1 MSLRIRGRKPIP
13 TSLSLKT
20 FLTMMKKFALMTLL
34 TLIVMGCSTSKNTI
48 DPQRAAAIKTLLEQQ
63 QYVVMVGSMRPLS
76 APTLSVS
83 LGQKMIVRDGTVSCY
98 LPYVGS
104 GQNVGY
110 GASGY
115 KALNFTSPIEDYK
128 VTYPKENRADVTFK
142 VNNGDDHYR
151 FHIEV
156 FMNGK
161 TTIDVDPRGRDA
173 ISYSGMIH
181 GLEIL

>member
-1 MSLRIRGRKPIP
+1 
-13 TSLSLKT
+13 
-20 FLTMMKKFALMTLL
+20 MKKILLL
-34 TLIVMGCSTSKNTI
+34 TLTVLAMALMACSSGKNVV
-48 DPQRAAAIKTLLEQQ
+48 DPARAQAIKALLEQR

-76 APTLSVS
+76 APTMSVS
-83 LGQKMIVRDGTVSCY
+83 QGQKMIVRDGTVTCY

-115 KALNFTSPIEDYK
+115 KALNFSGPMLDYK
-128 VTYPKENRADVTFK
+128 AEYPKADRARVTFR
-142 VNNGDDHYR
+142 VDNGEDHYR
-151 FHIEV
+151 FHLEV
-156 FMNGK
+156 FFNGK

-181 GLEIL
+181 GMEVL

>member
-1 MSLRIRGRKPIP
+1 
-13 TSLSLKT
+13 
-20 FLTMMKKFALMTLL
+20 MKKILLL
-34 TLIVMGCSTSKNTI
+34 TLTVLAMALMACSSGKNVV
-48 DPQRAAAIKTLLEQQ
+48 DPARAQAIKALLEQR

-76 APTLSVS
+76 APTMSVS
-83 LGQKMIVRDGTVSCY
+83 QGQKMIVRDGTVTCY

-115 KALNFTSPIEDYK
+115 KALNFSGPMLDYK
-128 VTYPKENRADVTFK
+128 VEYPKADRARVTFR
-142 VNNGDDHYR
+142 VDNGEDHYR
-151 FHIEV
+151 FHLEV
-156 FMNGK
+156 FFNGK

-181 GLEIL
+181 GMEEL

>member
-1 MSLRIRGRKPIP
+1 
-13 TSLSLKT
+13 
-20 FLTMMKKFALMTLL
+20 MKKILLL
-34 TLIVMGCSTSKNTI
+34 TLTVLAMALMACSSGKNVV
-48 DPQRAAAIKTLLEQQ
+48 DPARAQAIKALLEQR

-76 APTLSVS
+76 APTMSVS
-83 LGQKMIVRDGTVSCY
+83 QGQKMIVRDGTVTCY

-115 KALNFTSPIEDYK
+115 KALNFSAPMLDYK
-128 VTYPKENRADVTFK
+128 VEYPKADRARVTFR
-142 VNNGDDHYR
+142 VDNGEDHYR
-151 FHIEV
+151 FHLEV
-156 FMNGK
+156 FFNGK

-181 GLEIL
+181 GMEVL

>member
-1 MSLRIRGRKPIP
+1 
-13 TSLSLKT
+13 
-20 FLTMMKKFALMTLL
+20 MKKIIVLSTVLLSVLLMA
-34 TLIVMGCSTSKNTI
+34 CSTGNKVV
-48 DPQRAAAIKTLLEQQ
+48 DQQRANDIKALLESRQF
-63 QYVVMVGSMRPLS
+63 VVMVGSMRPLS
-76 APTLSVS
+76 APTTPVS
-83 LGQKMIVRDGTVSCY
+83 QGQKMIVRDNNVSCY
-98 LPYVGS
+98 LPYAGS

-115 KALNFTSPIEDYK
+115 KAMNFSSEMLDYK
-128 VTYPKENRADVTFK
+128 VEYPKADRARVTFR
-142 VNNGDDHYR
+142 VENGDDSYR

-181 GLEIL
+181 GTDIL

>member
-1 MSLRIRGRKPIP
+1 MRRL
-13 TSLSLKT
+13 L
-20 FLTMMKKFALMTLL
+20 FLTALFMLLL
-34 TLIVMGCSTSKNTI
+34 TACSTGNKVI
-48 DPQRAAAIKTLLEQQ
+48 DQQRADAIKTLLEAK

-76 APTLSVS
+76 APTVSVS
-83 LGQKMIVRDGTVSCY
+83 QGQKMIVRDDMVTCN

-115 KALNFTSPIEDYK
+115 KALNFSSRILDYK
-128 VTYPKENRADVTFK
+128 VEYPKADRARVTFR
-142 VNNGDDHYR
+142 VENGDDSYR
-151 FHIEV
+151 FHVEV

-173 ISYSGMIH
+173 VSYSGMIH
-181 GLEIL
+181 GLEVIGD

>member
-1 MSLRIRGRKPIP
+1 
-13 TSLSLKT
+13 
-20 FLTMMKKFALMTLL
+20 MKKRLIFSVLLLM
-34 TLIVMGCSTSKNTI
+34 VMLSACKTGKDAV
-48 DPQRAAAIKTLLEQQ
+48 DPQRAQAIRSMLESR

-76 APTLSVS
+76 APTITVS
-83 LGQKMIVRDGTVSCY
+83 LGQKMVMRDDNVSCY

-115 KALNFTSPIEDYK
+115 KALNFTSAYKDYK
-128 VTYPKENRADVTFK
+128 VEYPKDDRARVTFR
-142 VNNGDDHYR
+142 VENGDDSYR
-151 FHIEV
+151 FHLEV

-181 GLEIL
+181 GLEILQE

>member
-1 MSLRIRGRKPIP
+1 
-13 TSLSLKT
+13 
-20 FLTMMKKFALMTLL
+20 MK
-34 TLIVMGCSTSKNTI
+34 
-48 DPQRAAAIKTLLEQQ
+48 KTLLMLSAMMLMLMACSTGNKVIDEQRAQ
-63 QYVVMVGSMRPLS
+63 AIRSLLESRQFLVMVGSMRPLS
-76 APTLSVS
+76 APTVSVS
-83 LGQKMIVRDGTVSCY
+83 QGQKMIVRDGQVTCY

-115 KALNFTSPIEDYK
+115 KALNFSSALLDYK
-128 VTYPKENRADVTFK
+128 VEYPKPDRARVTFR
-142 VNNGDDHYR
+142 VDNGDDNYR
-151 FHIEV
+151 FHVEV

-181 GLEIL
+181 GLDILN

>member
-1 MSLRIRGRKPIP
+1 MMS
-13 TSLSLKT
+13 
-20 FLTMMKKFALMTLL
+20 MLL
-34 TLIVMGCSTSKNTI
+34 LVLAACSTGNKVV
-48 DPQRAAAIKTLLEQQ
+48 DAQRAEAIKALLESRQF
-63 QYVVMVGSMRPLS
+63 VVMVGSMRPIS
-76 APTLSVS
+76 APTMSVS
-83 LGQKMIVRDGTVSCY
+83 QGQKMIVRDGQVTCY

-115 KALNFTSPIEDYK
+115 KALNFSSQLLDYK
-128 VTYPKENRADVTFK
+128 LEYPKADRARITFR
-142 VNNGDDHYR
+142 VDNGDDHYR
-151 FHIEV
+151 FHVEV

-181 GLEIL
+181 DLSILY

>member
-1 MSLRIRGRKPIP
+1 
-13 TSLSLKT
+13 
-20 FLTMMKKFALMTLL
+20 MMAMMLL
-34 TLIVMGCSTSKNTI
+34 GACGTGNKVVDI
-48 DPQRAAAIKTLLEQQ
+48 QRAEAIKALLESREF
-63 QYVVMVGSMRPLS
+63 VVMVGSMRPLT
-76 APTLSVS
+76 APTMSVS
-83 LGQKMIVRDGTVSCY
+83 QGQKMIVRDGMVTCY

-115 KALNFTSPIEDYK
+115 KALNFSSALLDYK
-128 VTYPKENRADVTFK
+128 VEYPKSDRARVTFR
-142 VNNGDDHYR
+142 VDNGDDHYR
-151 FHIEV
+151 FHVEV

-181 GLEIL
+181 GLDAL

>member
-1 MSLRIRGRKPIP
+1 
-13 TSLSLKT
+13 
-20 FLTMMKKFALMTLL
+20 MK
-34 TLIVMGCSTSKNTI
+34 
-48 DPQRAAAIKTLLEQQ
+48 KTLLMLSAMMLMLMACSTGNKVIDEQRAQ
-63 QYVVMVGSMRPLS
+63 AIRSLLESRQFLVMVGSMRPLS
-76 APTLSVS
+76 APTVSVS
-83 LGQKMIVRDGTVSCY
+83 QGQKMIIRDGQVTCY

-115 KALNFTSPIEDYK
+115 KALNFSSALLDYK
-128 VTYPKENRADVTFK
+128 VEYPKPDRARVTFR
-142 VNNGDDHYR
+142 VDNGDDNYR
-151 FHIEV
+151 FHVEV

-181 GLEIL
+181 GLDILN

>member
-1 MSLRIRGRKPIP
+1 
-13 TSLSLKT
+13 
-20 FLTMMKKFALMTLL
+20 MK
-34 TLIVMGCSTSKNTI
+34 
-48 DPQRAAAIKTLLEQQ
+48 KTLLMLSAMMLMLVACGTGNKVIDEQRAQ
-63 QYVVMVGSMRPLS
+63 AIRSLLESRQFVVMVGSMRPLS
-76 APTLSVS
+76 APTVSVS
-83 LGQKMIVRDGTVSCY
+83 QGQKMIVRDGQVTCY

-115 KALNFTSPIEDYK
+115 KALNFSSALLDYK
-128 VTYPKENRADVTFK
+128 VEYPKPDRARVTFR
-142 VNNGDDHYR
+142 VDNGDDNYR
-151 FHIEV
+151 FHVEV

-181 GLEIL
+181 GLDILN

>member
-1 MSLRIRGRKPIP
+1 
-13 TSLSLKT
+13 
-20 FLTMMKKFALMTLL
+20 MKKILLFTTIALMM
-34 TLIVMGCSTSKNTI
+34 VACNSSKNAV
-48 DPQRAAAIKTLLEQQ
+48 DPQVANAIKGLLDQQ
-63 QYVVMVGSMRPLS
+63 QFVVMVGTMRPIS
-76 APTLSVS
+76 APTMSVS
-83 LGQKMIVRDGTVSCY
+83 QGQKMIVRDGMVTCY

-115 KALNFTSPIEDYK
+115 KALNFSSAILDYK
-128 VTYPKENRADVTFK
+128 VEYPKEDRANVTFR
-142 VNNGDDHYR
+142 VDNGDDHYR

-173 ISYSGMIH
+173 ISSSGMFH
-181 GLEIL
+181 GLDIL

>member
-1 MSLRIRGRKPIP
+1 MKRVLLF
-13 TSLSLKT
+13 LSVV
-20 FLTMMKKFALMTLL
+20 ALVLAA
-34 TLIVMGCSTSKNTI
+34 CSTGNKVV
-48 DPQRAAAIKTLLEQQ
+48 DAQRAEAIKALLESRE
-63 QYVVMVGSMRPLS
+63 YVVMVGSMRPLS
-76 APTLSVS
+76 APTMSVS
-83 LGQKMIVRDGTVSCY
+83 QGQKMIVRDGMVTCY

-115 KALNFTSPIEDYK
+115 KALNFSSAILDYK
-128 VTYPKENRADVTFK
+128 VEYPKPDRARVTFR
-142 VNNGDDHYR
+142 VDNGDDNYR
-151 FHIEV
+151 FHVEV

-181 GLEIL
+181 GLDILN